1 MDASN
6 KFGSQ
11 SNDKMLPVWSISG
24 RWNIAQDLCPNTTWI
39 NDLNLRASFGYQGN
53 MLDMGPELVI
63 EKGDLNIN
71 HNKYASTIYNYPNPN
86 LKWEKTQSINAQLD
100 FAFFRNRVVGTVSY
114 YYKRTTDAYIS
125 KSVSEVNGVSTYTVN
140 QGELLNQ
147 GLEFGFN
154 FTPILPDLSVE
165 GEADGFRWSIDP
177 QLGSVMNKL
186 VNKLMDRKEKVLK
199 DDVTFKD
206 YLKGTVEIPGE
217 PLNTFYS
224 YKYAGLNGENGIPM
238 FANCD
243 EFAANGSDNKVRY
256 KGMSKEEVF
265 QEVMVKS
272 GRREPF
278 LQGAVTNTFSYK
290 GFVLNF
296 KLDYSFGS
304 KVRLL
309 RLFDDVVNRYG
320 TIAPQPHMNVRK
332 EFANRWRRPG
342 DEAYT
347 DMPGIVTGTEF
358 KETMT
363 PWWKGQSY
371 AFADNIWQMYD
382 DSDLRVVSG
391 DYVKL
396 TNVSLRYNIPVK
408 WLKRFY
414 IKTAY
419 VSLSGVN
426 LFTICHKD
434 LKGQDPTQS
443 GTSPNI
449 NMSLRPTYSL
459 SLNVSF

>member
-1 MDASN
+1 
-6 KFGSQ
+6 
-11 SNDKMLPVWSISG
+11 
-24 RWNIAQDLCPNTTWI
+24 
-39 NDLNLRASFGYQGN
+39 
-53 MLDMGPELVI
+53 
-63 EKGDLNIN
+63 
-71 HNKYASTIYNYPNPN
+71 
-86 LKWEKTQSINAQLD
+86 
-100 FAFFRNRVVGTVSY
+100 
-114 YYKRTTDAYIS
+114 
-125 KSVSEVNGVSTYTVN
+125 
-140 QGELLNQ
+140 
-147 GLEFGFN
+147 
-154 FTPILPDLSVE
+154 
-165 GEADGFRWSIDP
+165 
-177 QLGSVMNKL
+177 
-186 VNKLMDRKEKVLK
+186 MDRKEKVLK